1 MNKLLKEKILENL
14 PENRVNI
21 TIYDEIDSTNDEAKR
36 MHLDKEFE
44 VLVANKQTNGRGRQ
58 GKKWLSPDLGNIY
71 MTICTENDL
80 SFAPASLIAGLVCIN
95 SISQLNDFVELGLKW
110 PNDILME
117 NKKIGGI
124 LVEKELINENIK
136 TIVGIGINLNIKDI
150 KDKEYWWGDLSK
162 YNFNKDRNE
171 LIKLIIQNFIK
182 FYDEKI
188 NWIDAWRLKCM
199 HVDKEIEIYEN
210 NVLQKKAI
218 FKDINLEGN
227 AIIDTSK
234 GIKILQSGQINIK
247 GIY

>member
-1 MNKLLKEKILENL
+1 MNKLHKEKILENL

-124 LVEKELINENIK
+124 LVEKEFINENIK

-171 LIKLIIQNFIK
+171 LIELIIQNFIK

-199 HVDKEIEIYEN
+199 HIDKEIEIYEN

-218 FKDINLEGN
+218 FKDINLDGN

>member
-1 MNKLLKEKILENL
+1 MNKLHKEKILENL

-162 YNFNKDRNE
+162 YNLKKDRHK

-199 HVDKEIEIYEN
+199 HIDKEIEIYEN

-218 FKDINLEGN
+218 FKDINLDGN

>member
-1 MNKLLKEKILENL
+1 MNKLHKEKILENL

-58 GKKWLSPDLGNIY
+58 GKKWLSPDSGNIY

-124 LVEKELINENIK
+124 LVEKEFINENIK

-162 YNFNKDRNE
+162 YNFDKDRNE

-199 HVDKEIEIYEN
+199 HIDKEIEIYEN

>member
-1 MNKLLKEKILENL
+1 MNKLHKEKILENL

-58 GKKWLSPDLGNIY
+58 GKKWSSPDSGNIY

-95 SISQLNDFVELGLKW
+95 SISQLNDFIELGLKW

-136 TIVGIGINLNIKDI
+136 TIVGIGMNLNIKDI

-199 HVDKEIEIYEN
+199 HIDKEIEIYEN

>member
-1 MNKLLKEKILENL
+1 MNKLVKEKILENL

-58 GKKWLSPDLGNIY
+58 GKKWSSPDSGNIY

-124 LVEKELINENIK
+124 LVEKEFINENIK

-199 HVDKEIEIYEN
+199 HIDKEIEIYEN

-218 FKDINLEGN
+218 FKDINLDGN